1 MQREEIYKS
10 NLSLSK
16 YKNKLYVDPQY
27 GLDHNSS
34 AVNYAVIS
42 GEWDIE
48 DIREDYIVKII
59 HRSTGAAVAL
69 SFNSLRDKI
78 NFVKNIY
85 AARPVKQIGKGME
98 LEKLANGH
106 LKPVENK
113 TLTDILSKI
122 VPLF

>member
-1 MQREEIYKS
+1 
-10 NLSLSK
+10 
-16 YKNKLYVDPQY
+16 
-27 GLDHNSS
+27 
-34 AVNYAVIS
+34 VIS